1 MKKTAQGILTAAS
14 ILLSSFTA
22 HALEVGQK
30 APLFHA
36 ESHLGQVELAG
47 FCLKRMLSWHSITP
61 ISPRSEEESFKL
73 FKPILI
79 NLKSSMPRSWASVAT
94 ALIHTVILPDVTP
107 SLFPLSATG
116 TKKSDVPMAV
126 AGQPIWSTGKG

>member
-36 ESHLGQVELAG
+36 ESHLGQVELA
-47 FCLKRMLSWHSITP
+47 R
-61 ISPRSEEESFKL
+61 
-73 FKPILI
+73 ILPEK
-79 NLKSSMPRSWASVAT
+79 N
-94 ALIHTVILPDVTP
+94 VILAFYYADFTP
-107 SLFPLSATG
+107 
-116 TKKSDVPMAV
+116 V
-126 AGQPIWSTGKG
+126 